1 MSRLVIWPNCVFS
14 HLYSTTPLQGQQ
26 ETIETTFKR
35 VNLQWKFANLSVHKL
50 IFNRNIWLLEKVYVP
65 LQPYGR
71 DNGYKINA
79 YSANNTGIRQEI

>member
-1 MSRLVIWPNCVFS
+1 MV
-14 HLYSTTPLQGQQ
+14 
-26 ETIETTFKR
+26 
-35 VNLQWKFANLSVHKL
+35 FANLSVHKL
-50 IFNRNIWLLEKVYVP
+50 IFNRNIWLLGKVYVP